1 MLQASGS
8 CIFESIQRG
17 EIDRV
22 SHLLQQDRGVLKQ
35 KGEYFVLKGIVIDPQ
50 WQMMKEIVLILRQH
64 FT

>member
-22 SHLLQQDRGVLKQ
+22 SHLLQQDRSFLKQ
-35 KGEYFVLKGIVIDPQ
+35 KGESLVLKEAEFDTP
-50 WQMMKEIVLILRQH
+50 
-64 FT
+64 

>member
-35 KGEYFVLKGIVIDPQ
+35 KGESFVLKGIVIDPQ

>member
-8 CIFESIQRG
+8 CVFESIQRG

-35 KGEYFVLKGIVIDPQ
+35 KGESFVLNGTVIDPQ
-50 WQMMKEIVLILRQH
+50 
-64 FT
+64 